1 MFEEGKTNGFEF
13 LPGFIDARH
22 TALDVVDQY
31 YFGKKQGVFS
41 REDETRWLQ
50 IEGKLT
56 GATLQLFRE
65 IEKKIDSLLRCHI
78 YANWIRNG
86 NLSGRH
92 TDNTSVLLVQAWNSV
107 GYTVESLI
115 GDKKHKSFV
124 LQPGD
129 ALYIQQ
135 GTWHT
140 PVVLSE
146 RMTLS
151 LSWFDGR

>member
-1 MFEEGKTNGFEF
+1 MYEVFEEGKTNGFEF
-13 LPGFIDARH
+13 LPGFIEARH

-65 IEKKIDSLLRCHI
+65 IEKKVDSLLRCHI

-86 NLSGRH
+86 NLGPESRARERLQ
-92 TDNTSVLLVQAWNSV
+92 TIQFV
-107 GYTVESLI
+107 GFLRRI
-115 GDKKHKSFV
+115 R
-124 LQPGD
+124 P
-129 ALYIQQ
+129 
-135 GTWHT
+135 
-140 PVVLSE
+140 P
-146 RMTLS
+146 
-151 LSWFDGR
+151 